1 MENIQQKKKLTI
13 VSSYAFVDTNAT
25 KARLSAY
32 LSVLQNDYDVTFI
45 CPHGETK
52 LDIPGISIVQVGQSP
67 VHGGF
72 LTRSVREILYA
83 LRTIPKV
90 RSSDPNLTMVTMPS
104 MFVLLLLAA
113 KQSPTIVDVRD
124 LVWEYLPENSSLGR
138 VIKSTAR
145 TVMLGLLN
153 KSDAVFVTN
162 ESEQDYFLDDN
173 LVANIPIQ
181 VVRNGINQDRF
192 EKLST
197 LGLSHDQSELK
208 ILYIGNIGRAQNLRI
223 LVDAM
228 KSTPNARA
236 IIVGKGN
243 DLANVKQYAADAGVQ
258 NVEFVG
264 GVQWDQLAAYYE
276 EANVLYAQISSEY
289 QSAVPSKLY
298 EYLSVGLPIIFA
310 GVGASATLMKDFEN
324 VSVIRPDD
332 ATALTQAIHAVQAA
346 QSHPASNKNQERIKS
361 TYVRETQVEKVLPML
376 RDLVQP

>member
-1 MENIQQKKKLTI
+1 
-13 VSSYAFVDTNAT
+13 
-25 KARLSAY
+25 
-32 LSVLQNDYDVTFI
+32 
-45 CPHGETK
+45 
-52 LDIPGISIVQVGQSP
+52 IPGISIVQVGQSP

-258 NVEFVG
+258 NVEFV
-264 GVQWDQLAAYYE
+264 
-276 EANVLYAQISSEY
+276 
-289 QSAVPSKLY
+289 
-298 EYLSVGLPIIFA
+298 
-310 GVGASATLMKDFEN
+310 
-324 VSVIRPDD
+324 
-332 ATALTQAIHAVQAA
+332 
-346 QSHPASNKNQERIKS
+346 
-361 TYVRETQVEKVLPML
+361 
-376 RDLVQP
+376 